1 MIMAAL
7 GDNPALI
14 GRYLA
19 TLGSLLAT
27 FFLLDSILFIAIK
40 KNQNDNL
47 EKVLFNFLSVH
58 STVYGQLL

>member
-27 FFLLDSILFIAIK
+27 FFLSPRWKTPLLVLFFFIK
-40 KNQNDNL
+40 KSKNDNVD
-47 EKVLFNFLSVH
+47 KVI
-58 STVYGQLL
+58 